1 MTFDQ
6 HINVNSSIRIIL
18 FTASISVF
26 IKDGVAGKSSL
37 ASMICTFNL
46 HEIVKDRN
54 VYFCAFCQ
62 SYSLAAGGDGDG
74 VGS

>member
-1 MTFDQ
+1 MVVYEDDVT
-6 HINVNSSIRIIL
+6 
-18 FTASISVF
+18 
-26 IKDGVAGKSSL
+26 GKSSL